1 MEETGFTHLILG
13 LDLSMNSTGYAIVKF
28 TETDDD
34 TLIEVI
40 EKGLIKAKSNETHSK
55 KLKRQYR
62 RLNKLK
68 ERYEGERLIVVKE
81 GLHYGRPKT
90 SAILGKVHGVVDL
103 IFTRIH
109 EHGASTIKK
118 EVTGKGNAGK
128 EEVETAV
135 KSMVESGEDMR
146 FKSDDES
153 DAVAVAITHYL
164 KTNNK

>member
-1 MEETGFTHLILG
+1 MEKTHLILG

-28 TETDDD
+28 TESDDN
-34 TLIEVI
+34 TIIEVI
-40 EKGLIKAKSNETHSK
+40 EKGLIKGNSTESHSK
-55 KLKRQYR
+55 RLRRQYR

-68 ERYEGERLIVVKE
+68 ERYEGERLIVAKE

-103 IFTRIH
+103 IFPRIH
-109 EHGASTIKK
+109 AYGASTIKK
-118 EVTGKGNAGK
+118 EVAGKGNAKK
-128 EEVETAV
+128 EDVETAV
-135 KSMVESGEDMR
+135 KSMIESGQQIR

-153 DAVAVAITHYL
+153 DAVAIAITHYL